1 MAAALGFV
9 LDAPLLAQRG
19 EEAPGQSSG
28 SAGGANDA
36 GVTWQGPSGANCER
50 CHGSREFLLRA
61 ASDRNVEGHLV
72 VTRAT
77 LTGGPHQRVACGA
90 CHTGVTVFPHEPQA
104 ARRVTC
110 GRCHAAQD
118 SLWRRGVH
126 GPHAGAPR
134 AVVPGGGSDSAGGA
148 KGAGVAGGVSSG
160 AGCVDCH
167 GGHAVARA
175 GFLPTPAGRLH
186 MREACARCHPAQ
198 VSTAALDVHGDTIA
212 CTRCHG
218 THDMPPVPD
227 PATRRVDVRLARACT
242 ACHATEGKSY
252 WADIHGRT
260 VVRQALG
267 RLPITGDTAATC
279 ISCHGEHG
287 IRRANDPTWRFAVAD
302 ACTRCHSAY
311 GSTYRDSYHGQAS
324 RVGSTKAAGCADC
337 HTPHNVRPASD
348 TTSSVAPA
356 KEIQTCRRCHSEA
369 RGRFAGY
376 QPHADP
382 RNRRKNPGL
391 FYVWAFMT
399 SVLTGTM
406 LVWGAHTLLWYR
418 RTSIERRRAM
428 GEGRWHPRG
437 GQLPLDAALRGGG
450 PYVWRFNLIFR
461 VIHAMI
467 VATFFV
473 LVITGLPL
481 RFSCAAWAPGLMHLL
496 GGATRAGLA
505 HRTAGLLVFGYF
517 ALYAG
522 YVTWRAWREPRSVR
536 RWLGSD
542 SVILQLQDVR
552 DVATMIKWFFGRGP
566 QPRFGRYSY
575 MEKFDYFAELW
586 GVGAIGFT
594 GLMLWQPEFFARF
607 FPGILFNVAIII
619 HSYEAMIA
627 TAFIFTIHFFNVHLR
642 PDKWPL
648 DAVMF
653 TGRATVHY
661 MEEEHPRVV
670 ERFAPGLAAAA
681 PRSRAIVDAPA
692 PPPPRWMNR
701 VGALGGL
708 VLLGIGLVLIGLIM
722 WGSLC

>member
-1 MAAALGFV
+1 VGADVLTRLAAVAFLAGALA
-9 LDAPLLAQRG
+9 LPPAARAQRR
-19 EEAPGQSSG
+19 E
-28 SAGGANDA
+28 D
-36 GVTWQGPSGANCER
+36 CER

-61 ASDRNVEGHLV
+61 ASDRNVGAGLV

-77 LTGGPHQRVACGA
+77 LTGGPHEKVACGD
-90 CHTGVTVFPHEPQA
+90 CHTGVTFFPHEPQA
-104 ARRVTC
+104 ARRVAC
-110 GRCHAAQD
+110 SRCHAAQD
-118 SLWRRGVH
+118 SLWLQGVH
-126 GPHAGAPR
+126 GPHAGVPR
-134 AVVPGGGSDSAGGA
+134 ASC
-148 KGAGVAGGVSSG
+148 VA
-160 AGCVDCH
+160 CH
-167 GGHAVARA
+167 GGHAVARS
-175 GFLPTPAGRLH
+175 GFLPSAAGRLH

-198 VSTAALDVHGDTIA
+198 VTSSQRGVHADTIA

-218 THDMPPVPD
+218 AHDMRPVPD
-227 PATRRVDVRLARACT
+227 DATRRIDIRLARACT
-242 ACHATEGKSY
+242 ACHAREGASY
-252 WADIHGRT
+252 WADLHGRT
-260 VVRQALG
+260 AVRQARG
-267 RLPITGDTAATC
+267 RLTITGDTAATC

-302 ACTRCHSAY
+302 ACTRCHGEY
-311 GSTYRDSYHGQAS
+311 GGTYRDSYHGQAS
-324 RVGSTKAAGCADC
+324 KVGSTRAAQCVDC

-348 TTSSVAPA
+348 TASSVAPA
-356 KEIQTCRRCHSEA
+356 HEIQTCRRCHSEA
-369 RGRFAGY
+369 RGKFAGY
-376 QPHADP
+376 QPHANP
-382 RNRRKNPGL
+382 RNRRQNPVL

-418 RTSIERRRAM
+418 RTSIEKRRRG
-428 GEGRWHPRG
+428 GEAPRPG
-437 GQLPLDAALRGGG
+437 SPTPLDSALRGGG
-450 PYVWRFNLIFR
+450 PYVWRFNLYFR

-473 LVITGLPL
+473 LVVTGLPL

-496 GGATRAGLA
+496 GGATRAGVA

-517 ALYAG
+517 AMYAA
-522 YVTWRAWREPRSVR
+522 YVTWRGWRDPRAVR
-536 RWLGSD
+536 RWFGPD
-542 SVILQLQDVR
+542 SILMKPQDVR
-552 DVATMIKWFFGRGP
+552 DALAMVRWFFGLGP

-607 FPGILFNVAIII
+607 FPGVLFNVAIII

-661 MEEEHPRVV
+661 MEEEHPRIAEQLKRNVTQG
-670 ERFAPGLAAAA
+670 EP
-681 PRSRAIVDAPA
+681 SRRAVVDAPA

-701 VGALGGL
+701 VAAGSGL